1 MHPIGPKG
9 SMAMRLDYVE
19 VQIQVTGNWQS
30 ITSCLN
36 DSQIIL
42 NEMKN
47 VKNIY
52 PDYRVRVVDKNGRL
66 IDLMP

>member
-1 MHPIGPKG
+1 M
-9 SMAMRLDYVE
+9 SLDYVDI
-19 VQIQVTGNWQS
+19 QIQNTGVWQT

-42 NEMKN
+42 MEMQN

-52 PDYRVRVVDKNGRL
+52 PDLRVRAVDKNGRL
-66 IDLMP
+66 IDMLP

>member
-1 MHPIGPKG
+1 M
-9 SMAMRLDYVE
+9 SLDYVE
-19 VQIQVTGNWQS
+19 VQIQVTGNWQT

-52 PDYRVRVVDKNGRL
+52 PDYRVRVFDKNGRL
-66 IDLMP
+66 IDSMP